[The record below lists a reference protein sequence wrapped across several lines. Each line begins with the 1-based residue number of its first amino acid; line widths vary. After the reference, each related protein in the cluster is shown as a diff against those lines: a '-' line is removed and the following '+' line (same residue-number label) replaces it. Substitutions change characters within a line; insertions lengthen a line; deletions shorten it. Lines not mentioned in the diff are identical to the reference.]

1 MGSIIDIL
9 NIMLSDIGVIRSKYP
24 ECIVLNQDLDDC
36 DTTQKIV
43 IVIPE
48 EDENSYYDFL
58 LNNGI
63 AMSSKEFTY
72 RISHEKL
79 FAEKMI
85 KRATKLVDRIGRN
98 GQLM

>member
-1 MGSIIDIL
+1 MGTIVDIL
-9 NIMLSDIGVIRSKYP
+9 NIRPRDIGVVHIKYP
-24 ECIVLNQDLDDC
+24 NCLILNPHFSDY
-36 DTTQKIV
+36 DTAQRIV

-79 FAEKMI
+79 FADRMI
-85 KRATKLVDRIGRN
+85 ERATKLVEILGEIVN
-98 GQLM
+98 